1 MRILFLHLLL
11 VVPSFLFAQKNNALI
26 WEITK
31 PGISHKSYLMGTIHI
46 SDDEVFELFN
56 EFKSTTFDST
66 DVVALEIN
74 LDGDVFE
81 GVFEMLVASPD
92 YKIKD
97 YLSDEEYKHLSDW
110 LKKEH
115 GMKLSRFEQVKPIF
129 FYFLINDFGP
139 AVNNK
144 MFLDEYIFNLASESN
159 KEQVG
164 LETAVDQITAFD
176 NIPYDDQFELLMSS
190 IDAKRKNDKSYKKL
204 VKAYQKQDLDK
215 LNKFLSG
222 EMPASFYTMLI
233 SNRNKNMLEGIL
245 ALLPKQSTFVA
256 VGAGHLPGDIGL
268 INLLRQNDYVVKPIS
283 N

>member
-11 VVPSFLFAQKNNALI
+11 VVSSFLFAQKDNALI
-26 WEITK
+26 WEISK

-46 SDDEVFELFN
+46 SDDEVFELFK

-97 YLSDEEYKHLSDW
+97 YLNDEEYNRLSDW

-115 GMKLSRFEQVKPIF
+115 GMKLSRFEQIKPIF

-268 INLLRQNDYVVKPIS
+268 INLLRQNDYLVKPIS